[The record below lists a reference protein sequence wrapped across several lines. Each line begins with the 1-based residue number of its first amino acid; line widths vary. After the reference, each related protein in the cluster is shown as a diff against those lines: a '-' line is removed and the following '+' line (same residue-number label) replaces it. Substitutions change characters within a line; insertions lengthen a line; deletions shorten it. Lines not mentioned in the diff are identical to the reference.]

1 MFAPFQ
7 IPLSYTFHF
16 VVHYFLNNIGGWT
29 MEVRLLKPED
39 AEVYWELRLEALK
52 LSPEAF
58 SSSYEEAMQRK
69 EPIKQV
75 AERLQEEGAY
85 TFGMF
90 DGEEFL
96 GTVTLVQEKAL
107 KMQHRG
113 NIYAMYVS
121 AKRRNAGIG
130 KALMQAAIEYAKSIP
145 VIEKL
150 NLTVAAN
157 NEKAKNLYTS
167 LGFKTYGYEE
177 KALKV
182 DNQFIDEEH
191 MVLFLK

>member
-1 MFAPFQ
+1 
-7 IPLSYTFHF
+7 
-16 VVHYFLNNIGGWT
+16 
-29 MEVRLLKPED
+29 MEVRLLNPED
-39 AEVYWELRLEALK
+39 AEVYWKLRLEALK
-52 LSPEAF
+52 NSPEAF

-90 DGEEFL
+90 DEEEFL

>member
-1 MFAPFQ
+1 
-7 IPLSYTFHF
+7 
-16 VVHYFLNNIGGWT
+16 
-29 MEVRLLKPED
+29 MEVRLLKPDD
-39 AEVYWELRLEALK
+39 AMLYWELRLEALK

-58 SSSYEEAMQRK
+58 SSSYEEALKRK

-75 AERLQEEGAY
+75 AERLQEEGCF

-90 DGEEFL
+90 HEEKL
-96 GTVTLVQEKAL
+96 IGNVTLVQEKGL

-121 AKRRNAGIG
+121 TENRKAGVG
-130 KALMQAAIEYAKSIP
+130 KALMKTAIEHAKSIP

-182 DNQFIDEEH
+182 DGQFIDEEH
-191 MVLFLK
+191 MVLFL

>member
-1 MFAPFQ
+1 
-7 IPLSYTFHF
+7 
-16 VVHYFLNNIGGWT
+16 

-39 AEVYWELRLEALK
+39 AKAYWELRLEALK
-52 LSPEAF
+52 SNPEAF
-58 SSSYEEAMQRK
+58 ASSYEEAIRRK
-69 EPIKQV
+69 DPLKEV
-75 AERLQEEGAY
+75 ASRLQEEGSY

-90 DGEEFL
+90 HQNQLIGN
-96 GTVTLVQEKAL
+96 VTLVQEKAL

-121 AKRRNAGIG
+121 ANNRKAGVGRSLMKAVIEHAKR
-130 KALMQAAIEYAKSIP
+130 IP
-145 VIEKL
+145 VLEKL
-150 NLTVAAN
+150 NLTVEAN

-182 DNQFIDEEH
+182 DDQYHDEEH
-191 MVLFLK
+191 MVLFLHM

>member
-1 MFAPFQ
+1 
-7 IPLSYTFHF
+7 
-16 VVHYFLNNIGGWT
+16 

-39 AEVYWELRLEALK
+39 AEAYWELRLEALK

-58 SSSYEEAMQRK
+58 SSSYEEALQRK

-75 AERLQEEGAY
+75 AERLQEEGSY

-90 DGEEFL
+90 VKGKL
-96 GTVTLVQEKAL
+96 IGNVTLVQEKVL

-121 AKRRNAGIG
+121 TENRKAGAG
-130 KALMQAAIEYAKSIP
+130 KALMKAAIEHAKSIP

-150 NLTVAAN
+150 NLTVAAD
-157 NEKAKNLYTS
+157 NEKAKNLYTA

-182 DNQFIDEEH
+182 DGQFIDEEH
-191 MVLFLK
+191 MVLFL

>member
-1 MFAPFQ
+1 M
-7 IPLSYTFHF
+7 
-16 VVHYFLNNIGGWT
+16 
-29 MEVRLLKPED
+29 
-39 AEVYWELRLEALK
+39 
-52 LSPEAF
+52 
-58 SSSYEEAMQRK
+58 
-69 EPIKQV
+69 
-75 AERLQEEGAY
+75 QEEGSY

-90 DGEEFL
+90 VEGKL
-96 GTVTLVQEKAL
+96 IGNVTLVQEKVL

-121 AKRRNAGIG
+121 TQNRKAGAG
-130 KALMQAAIEYAKSIP
+130 KALMKAAIEHARSIP

-150 NLTVAAN
+150 NLTVAAD

-182 DNQFIDEEH
+182 DDRFIDEEH
-191 MVLFLK
+191 MVLFL